1 MLLKQRSPSLPRNL
15 PLRTFGDLL
24 IVFSTKLNL
33 PYLLYSAALGCCL
46 LHLIK
51 QNCLLK
57 TFLGTLIFMTWVSL
71 YLFSVLELSYSS
83 GGSND
88 ISYIPPELFSICLKE
103 SCFPDCWKVIP
114 VGLLELEHLIYP
126 RLLAGFDML
135 VFFTMLSL
143 IEFQVRYLALFL
155 LFSVIDCFE
164 WFWMGSLHKKI
175 LLMLEFL
182 KAPFLVLHFAYYTLM
197 TFLWWCY
204 LWYYYLCW
212 WYYSLFYV
220 RSGIWSVATT
230 KIGFRT

>member
-15 PLRTFGDLL
+15 PLRTFGDLQ

-57 TFLGTLIFMTWVSL
+57 TFLRTIIFMTWVSL
-71 YLFSVLELSYSS
+71 YLFSVLELSYSC

-88 ISYIPPELFSICLKE
+88 ISYIPAELFNIYLRE

-126 RLLAGFDML
+126 RLLARFGML

-143 IEFQVRYLALFL
+143 IEFQIRYLALFL
-155 LFSVIDCFE
+155 LFSVIDCFG
-164 WFWMGSLHKKI
+164 WFWMGILHKNI
-175 LLMLEFL
+175 QLIMEFL
-182 KAPFLVLHFAYYTLM
+182 MDPLVVLHFSCYTLM
-197 TFLWWCY
+197 TFLMM
-204 LWYYYLCW
+204 L
-212 WYYSLFYV
+212 
-220 RSGIWSVATT
+220 SVILLSMVTILLST
-230 KIGFRT
+230 LNVICDNN